1 VPLAAEDCRFS
12 VEPVDVVYV
21 RRGCTYHD
29 FGRPRPAAPC
39 CIIHCV
45 GSVTMGTTG
54 GERAAERAAKE
65 SAYETDAYQR
75 VQTYQQLGREREHD
89 TRACAHISSPASA
102 SPRPVT
108 ARVART
114 AWASTFQPDPATKAR
129 MTCAIRS
136 SGGLAHARS
145 CDACAQRARRR
156 LRAGSVAP
164 ARRFRVVGSARIRLP
179 GAQAGC
185 SVGQGWILSV
195 NHASGRAVPDT
206 PKATGRHDRQGCCR
220 TSRGDGWEHEMLISA
235 RFRRIWQ
242 AGYRSARALFGADCT
257 MRQAEG
263 ADARK
268 DRAARAAQ
276 TRGCRHRGCSQ
287 RCC

>member
-1 VPLAAEDCRFS
+1 
-12 VEPVDVVYV
+12 
-21 RRGCTYHD
+21 
-29 FGRPRPAAPC
+29 
-39 CIIHCV
+39 
-45 GSVTMGTTG
+45 MGTTG

-75 VQTYQQLGREREHD
+75 MQTYQQLGREREHD

-102 SPRPVT
+102 SGRPVA

-129 MTCAIRS
+129 MTCATYPELGMPRAKRARCRLPAGS
-136 SGGLAHARS
+136 LAHAR
-145 CDACAQRARRR
+145 R
-156 LRAGSVAP
+156 L
-164 ARRFRVVGSARIRLP
+164 RVVGSARSRLP

-185 SVGQGWILSV
+185 SVGQGWVQSV
-195 NHASGRAVPDT
+195 NHASSRAVPDA
-206 PKATGRHDRQGCCR
+206 PKAAGRHDRQGCGR
-220 TSRGDGWEHEMLISA
+220 TSPDDGCEQEMLIST

-242 AGYRSARALFGADCT
+242 ADYRSARALFGGDCT
-257 MRQAEG
+257 MRQAAG

-276 TRGCRHRGCSQ
+276 GAGMPA
-287 RCC
+287 